1 MHSRT
6 IVRSGFV
13 AFNAL
18 AHVFRP
24 LPRTQRALMRVTTPA
39 RPQDR
44 GRCRRSYVSPIPSA
58 TSDVRLRAKA
68 DHQRI
73 RNRVRGIGRSDH
85 GDVII
90 SDPTRCSGI
99 ATSAQTENPPR
110 NWRRVER
117 FAELQARTGVSSPL
131 IYRNKANLLRH
142 TVRQGVEPD

>member
-1 MHSRT
+1 MHSST

-13 AFNAL
+13 ALNSP

-24 LPRTQRALMRVTTPA
+24 LPRTQRAVMRVTTPA

-44 GRCRRSYVSPIPSA
+44 GRCRPSYAIPSA

-68 DHQRI
+68 DHQRF

-90 SDPTRCSGI
+90 IAPTKPVGCTLIEGS
-99 ATSAQTENPPR
+99 QTPR
-110 NWRRVER
+110 
-117 FAELQARTGVSSPL
+117 P
-131 IYRNKANLLRH
+131 
-142 TVRQGVEPD
+142 